1 LAFFAHSNVLRIFSF
16 LFFFIRFLMSPFFC
30 FIRGRLMS
38 AVSAS
43 ACVIFLSGC
52 SGISLPLLGCDD
64 ACDDTSRLEASTKDS
79 TATAGD
85 KSAANKGEDKPIVI
99 EATKETGPF
108 GALSPEL
115 FNKMEKV
122 PDGAFLPREN
132 RLKVGSLSE
141 VIRNALKSNPQIGIA
156 IASRLESEAAVN
168 ASRASL
174 MPTLEISTASGQ
186 NTYGTFQTVG
196 TTRYFDHTHAQG
208 AWRSDLRMSSSYTLY
223 DFGATRADIQRS
235 EKARD
240 AAALRS
246 SVSMEDVA
254 YSAAQLYLLVL
265 QNRELLALAEEN
277 LVALK
282 NISNL
287 IETNVQNGN
296 ATQADM
302 KRVEARVYDAE
313 SARADQELQLKSAIE
328 RFIRVVNMQPGDLRP
343 PPSFEDLLPRTP
355 ASALDEAMKKNP
367 QIKANAAA
375 VAAARAEVDAFR
387 ANQYARVSVDGSA
400 QNKNFRGQANKSE
413 IDVSALLT
421 LTYKIADGGLS
432 NARTE
437 QASARLTQAQ
447 LREVD
452 GREALE
458 LDIRQQYLQFLSAK
472 AKREGLLDGVKAS
485 DNARALYNEQF
496 SGGKRTLLELL
507 DVQSAYYSAKYNS
520 IVNATE
526 VRLTTFNIL
535 RSLGRLGDSL
545 IARP

>member
-1 LAFFAHSNVLRIFSF
+1 
-16 LFFFIRFLMSPFFC
+16 MSPFFC

-64 ACDDTSRLEASTKDS
+64 ACDEPLRLEASTKDM
-79 TATAGD
+79 TATAAD
-85 KSAANKGEDKPIVI
+85 KSVTNKGEDKPVVI
-99 EATKETGPF
+99 EATRETGPF
-108 GALSPEL
+108 GSLSPEL

-141 VIRNALKSNPQIGIA
+141 VIRNALKNNPQIGIA

-196 TTRYFDHTHAQG
+196 KTNYFDHTHAQG

-223 DFGATRADIQRS
+223 DFGATRSDIQRS

-246 SVSMEDVA
+246 TVSMEDVA

-400 QNKNFRGQANKSE
+400 QNKNYRGQTNKSD

-432 NARTE
+432 NAKTE

-472 AKREGLLDGVKAS
+472 AKREGLLEGVKAS

-520 IVNATE
+520 IVNATD

>member
-1 LAFFAHSNVLRIFSF
+1 
-16 LFFFIRFLMSPFFC
+16 
-30 FIRGRLMS
+30 
-38 AVSAS
+38 
-43 ACVIFLSGC
+43 
-52 SGISLPLLGCDD
+52 
-64 ACDDTSRLEASTKDS
+64 
-79 TATAGD
+79 
-85 KSAANKGEDKPIVI
+85 
-99 EATKETGPF
+99 
-108 GALSPEL
+108 
-115 FNKMEKV
+115 
-122 PDGAFLPREN
+122 
-132 RLKVGSLSE
+132 
-141 VIRNALKSNPQIGIA
+141 
-156 IASRLESEAAVN
+156 
-168 ASRASL
+168 
-174 MPTLEISTASGQ
+174 
-186 NTYGTFQTVG
+186 
-196 TTRYFDHTHAQG
+196 
-208 AWRSDLRMSSSYTLY
+208 
-223 DFGATRADIQRS
+223 
-235 EKARD
+235 
-240 AAALRS
+240 
-246 SVSMEDVA
+246 MEDVA

-496 SGGKRTLLELL
+496 GGGKRTLLELL

-545 IARP
+545 SARP

>member
-1 LAFFAHSNVLRIFSF
+1 
-16 LFFFIRFLMSPFFC
+16 
-30 FIRGRLMS
+30 
-38 AVSAS
+38 
-43 ACVIFLSGC
+43 
-52 SGISLPLLGCDD
+52 
-64 ACDDTSRLEASTKDS
+64 
-79 TATAGD
+79 
-85 KSAANKGEDKPIVI
+85 
-99 EATKETGPF
+99 
-108 GALSPEL
+108 
-115 FNKMEKV
+115 
-122 PDGAFLPREN
+122 
-132 RLKVGSLSE
+132 
-141 VIRNALKSNPQIGIA
+141 
-156 IASRLESEAAVN
+156 
-168 ASRASL
+168 
-174 MPTLEISTASGQ
+174 
-186 NTYGTFQTVG
+186 
-196 TTRYFDHTHAQG
+196 
-208 AWRSDLRMSSSYTLY
+208 MSSSYTLY
-223 DFGATRADIQRS
+223 DFGATRSDIQRS

-246 SVSMEDVA
+246 TVSMEDVA

-265 QNRELLALAEEN
+265 QNRELLALSEEN

-282 NISNL
+282 NIAKL

-302 KRVEARVYDAE
+302 KRVEARVLDAE
-313 SARADQELQLKSAIE
+313 SARADQDLQLKSAIE

-355 ASALDEAMKKNP
+355 ASALDEAMQKNP

-387 ANQYARVSVDGSA
+387 SNQNARVSVDGSA
-400 QNKNFRGQANKSE
+400 QNKNYRGQTNKSDL
-413 IDVSALLT
+413 DVSALLT

-432 NARTE
+432 NAKTE

-472 AKREGLLDGVKAS
+472 AKREGLLEGVKAS

-496 SGGKRTLLELL
+496 GGGKRTLLELL

-520 IVNATE
+520 IVNATD

-535 RSLGRLGDSL
+535 RSLGRLSDSL